1 MKSSNNSRVSKILA
15 RSKELAKKGL
25 TKSKELVKKGVEKSK
40 QLSKD
45 DKLVTDK
52 DKKHHRREQ
61 ELEVVAEAA
70 EYHLHPNPFHY
81 AVYQKGGTTNYTK
94 KWKVVGIDMFGKK
107 FETLVT
113 LGRMSNQDDVKNS
126 IKRMPNLKVRQ
137 ITMIKEV
144 MAKGGEINE
153 QEELKKI
160 IKEDYP
166 KFIELLGENI
176 KDVKF
181 RKLVVELAQKNAV
194 KYDVID
200 VECEKL
206 IPTQNEISI
215 NNSLFYP
222 LTIKKCTEQYFNGDK
237 VPIKIQGNTLVTCDN
252 GHYIIDGHHRWSQVY
267 VINPKAKM
275 VCTDFYQLKS
285 PLMGLKATQLGISA
299 DLGYL
304 PIQKVEDTNMLTASE
319 ETIKKYI
326 REVITDECREV
337 FIKNGVTDPEEH
349 IWKNVVLM
357 KKHNMPIKNASKRDL
372 MPQTD
377 MAKDF
382 AKFTPK
388 ISKLAD
394 GGTTDGME
402 TVNYLRSISGLRA
415 NYIAQ
420 WADTNNVNLYKL
432 SQAIKL
438 KKVSA
443 TMFSDA
449 LMGKQPNKL
458 SNLLI
463 ATFSNRKM
471 ADGGILIPQQGTL
484 YTKDKKSKLEYY
496 KKGNDYAFKVY
507 DVENNPV
514 ENYTRNQYKK
524 RSDEEALMTYNQ
536 FINYLYSELYIDDK
550 MAMGGEMMAD
560 GGSTNEFKIEF
571 NENDK
576 NRGKIITPYY
586 YEVYGYRNPI
596 QLEVNFSELYKRP
609 NSQTA
614 TYSFAKYGICQFTIK
629 SDNINSAIELAIQ
642 RLKDIFKNGIPNRN
656 DKFIVSGF
664 RYDETNKK
672 VSYTPSFMENTHLR
686 NQFTEDSFKTKK
698 GDLLKHDTEGDGY
711 DFWYAI
717 DNDGKRISDRLK
729 GSILIGFISDG
740 VLITKPKMA
749 MGGETTFDDK
759 VKAVKSSLLKRKKV
773 APQVQKDYGKTYS
786 PKEAEQSAKRIVG
799 SQVSKWKER
808 MGKK

>member
-61 ELEVVAEAA
+61 ELEVVVDAA

-113 LGRMSNQDDVKNS
+113 LGRMSNQDDVKNA

-137 ITMIKEV
+137 ITMIKEI
-144 MAKGGEINE
+144 MAKGGEIDE

-206 IPTQNEISI
+206 IPTQNEISV

-222 LTIKKCTEQYFNGDK
+222 LTIKKCTEQYFDGEK

-267 VINPKAKM
+267 VINPKSKM

-285 PLMGLKATQLGISA
+285 PMMGLKATQLGISA

-349 IWKNVVLM
+349 IWKNVLLM

-394 GGTTDGME
+394 GGEMMNDIENRIKYVNEYYNEEVIESKKRGNFSGYERDRIIKNYNNDLKSAKKGKEFDNFLFEAGYQSKVYGKKFADGGNTDGME
-402 TVNYLRSISGLRA
+402 TVNYLKSVSGLRA

-432 SQAIKL
+432 AQAIKT
-438 KKVSA
+438 KKISA

-463 ATFSNRKM
+463 STFSNR
-471 ADGGILIPQQGTL
+471 
-484 YTKDKKSKLEYY
+484 
-496 KKGNDYAFKVY
+496 
-507 DVENNPV
+507 
-514 ENYTRNQYKK
+514 
-524 RSDEEALMTYNQ
+524 
-536 FINYLYSELYIDDK
+536 
-550 MAMGGEMMAD
+550 
-560 GGSTNEFKIEF
+560 
-571 NENDK
+571 
-576 NRGKIITPYY
+576 
-586 YEVYGYRNPI
+586 
-596 QLEVNFSELYKRP
+596 
-609 NSQTA
+609 
-614 TYSFAKYGICQFTIK
+614 
-629 SDNINSAIELAIQ
+629 
-642 RLKDIFKNGIPNRN
+642 
-656 DKFIVSGF
+656 
-664 RYDETNKK
+664 
-672 VSYTPSFMENTHLR
+672 
-686 NQFTEDSFKTKK
+686 
-698 GDLLKHDTEGDGY
+698 
-711 DFWYAI
+711 
-717 DNDGKRISDRLK
+717 
-729 GSILIGFISDG
+729 
-740 VLITKPKMA
+740 KMA
-749 MGGETTFDDK
+749 MGGETTFKEK

-773 APQVQKDYGKTYS
+773 SPKVQKDYGKTYS
-786 PKEAEQSAKRIVG
+786 PKEAEESAKRIVG
-799 SQVSKWKER
+799 SRVAKWNEKL
-808 MGKK
+808 GKK

>member
-15 RSKELAKKGL
+15 KSKALAKKGL
-25 TKSKELVKKGVEKSK
+25 SKSKELVKKGVEKSK

-45 DKLVTDK
+45 DKLVTPK

-81 AVYQKGGTTNYTK
+81 SVYGKGGTTINYTK

-107 FETLVT
+107 FETIVT

-222 LTIKKCTEQYFNGDK
+222 LTIKKCTEQYFNGEK

-337 FIKNGVTDPEEH
+337 FTKNGITDPEEH
-349 IWKNVVLM
+349 IWKNVLLM

-388 ISKLAD
+388 ISKLSD
-394 GGTTDGME
+394 GGEMMNDIE
-402 TVNYLRSISGLRA
+402 NRIKYVNEYYNEEVIESKKRGNFSGYERDRIIK
-415 NYIAQ
+415 NY
-420 WADTNNVNLYKL
+420 NND
-432 SQAIKL
+432 L
-438 KKVSA
+438 KSAKKGKEFDNFLFEAGYQSKVY
-443 TMFSDA
+443 
-449 LMGKQPNKL
+449 GKK
-458 SNLLI
+458 
-463 ATFSNRKM
+463 F

-550 MAMGGEMMAD
+550 MAMGGE
-560 GGSTNEFKIEF
+560 
-571 NENDK
+571 
-576 NRGKIITPYY
+576 
-586 YEVYGYRNPI
+586 
-596 QLEVNFSELYKRP
+596 
-609 NSQTA
+609 
-614 TYSFAKYGICQFTIK
+614 
-629 SDNINSAIELAIQ
+629 
-642 RLKDIFKNGIPNRN
+642 
-656 DKFIVSGF
+656 
-664 RYDETNKK
+664 
-672 VSYTPSFMENTHLR
+672 
-686 NQFTEDSFKTKK
+686 
-698 GDLLKHDTEGDGY
+698 
-711 DFWYAI
+711 
-717 DNDGKRISDRLK
+717 
-729 GSILIGFISDG
+729 
-740 VLITKPKMA
+740 
-749 MGGETTFDDK
+749 TTFDDK

-773 APQVQKDYGKTYS
+773 SPKVQKDYGKTYS
-786 PKEAEQSAKRIVG
+786 PKEAEESAKRIVG